1 MNGLNQVNL
10 QNTLTQRTKLVKIQ
24 DSMVFPSDEEIEA
37 QVEDRDVIILV
48 FIIILG
54 FYSKIWESTNK
65 SNVSQG

>member
-10 QNTLTQRTKLVKIQ
+10 QNALTQRTKLVKIQ

-37 QVEDRDVIILV
+37 QVEDKDVIFE

-54 FYSKIWESTNK
+54 FYSKI
-65 SNVSQG
+65 

>member
-10 QNTLTQRTKLVKIQ
+10 QNALTQRTKLVKIQ

-37 QVEDRDVIILV
+37 QVEDKDVIFV

-54 FYSKIWESTNK
+54 FYSKI
-65 SNVSQG
+65 

>member
-54 FYSKIWESTNK
+54 FYSKI
-65 SNVSQG
+65 